1 MSVVN
6 NAASRIAAGSDEIN
20 LISVSVSPS
29 FHPSRP
35 FSRRRMVMHEE
46 YISSPHDESINRY
59 IPRRLNFDSLVAPE
73 GNNESFISSVIV
85 PVSPPVFRRNEA
97 VNDTASREE
106 EELTPVAN
114 SVGDCGICYD
124 RLPRVA
130 NHIYT
135 LCGHL
140 FCVRCFLK
148 WWDTSSKCP
157 MCRAELFEKEEE
169 GEQEEESVESSAMDD
184 RIDDTDTDD
193 TADTDTD
200 DADDPEITL
209 INKYLHQYRT
219 ARWSVRIS
227 DHEETD
233 SNYDDTVIPLTE
245 NEIYN
250 LRRNREIAM
259 TLISRM
265 RFRET
270 LFHPTIEFRGEVFP
284 GSWVP
289 REYWLARFSRTSSYN
304 LMRPGHSEAVH
315 NKMYEIVI
323 ANCTDFSPIYE
334 VNVFGLITDVI
345 IVNTTVDTNSGDP
358 DYDWENSHEYAFVA
372 NIFTPIRFC
381 VNLNDNDIESVSEW
395 VSYGDYDIAEGTVR
409 FSEVVIR
416 FSNIRRVYCIDCHE
430 RGSV

>member
-1 MSVVN
+1 
-6 NAASRIAAGSDEIN
+6 
-20 LISVSVSPS
+20 
-29 FHPSRP
+29 
-35 FSRRRMVMHEE
+35 MHEE
-46 YISSPHDESINRY
+46 YVSSPHDESINRY

-73 GNNESFISSVIV
+73 VDNESFISSVIV

-106 EELTPVAN
+106 EELAPVAN

-124 RLPRVA
+124 SLPRAA

-135 LCGHL
+135 VCGHL

-157 MCRAELFEKEEE
+157 MCRRELFEMEEE
-169 GEQEEESVESSAMDD
+169 GESVESSAMND
-184 RIDDTDTDD
+184 RIDDADDTDD
-193 TADTDTD
+193 THDT
-200 DADDPEITL
+200 DDPEITL

-219 ARWSVRIS
+219 VRWSVRIS
-227 DHEETD
+227 DREESD

-259 TLISRM
+259 TLFSRM

-270 LFHPTIEFRGEVFP
+270 LFHSTIEFRGEVFP

-304 LMRPGHSEAVH
+304 SMRLGDSEAVH

-323 ANCTDFSPIYE
+323 ANCTDFSPIAE
-334 VNVFGLITDVI
+334 VNVFGIITDVI
-345 IVNTTVDTNSGDP
+345 IVNAMDANSGDP

-381 VNLNDNDIESVSEW
+381 VGLNDNDIESEW

-409 FSEVVIR
+409 LSEVFIR

-430 RGSV
+430 RWSA